1 MEAYS
6 WTNKGGL
13 DRTPI
18 FYTTLFRKTHIEPG
32 RSSVAETKTNYCN
45 NVHFMAA
52 ERFSNDVLEMLRI
65 EACFKKALDAFFE
78 GVSTMFSKRD
88 LKIFTKRVQNFF
100 YGKFFEDVYKRV
112 YEKAYEKFFEVRFE
126 GVFGKG
132 FEEFYEKLL
141 KDFFKCFL

>member
-32 RSSVAETKTNYCN
+32 RLSVTETKTNYCN

-65 EACFKKALDAFFE
+65 EACFKKALDAFFK

-100 YGKFFEDVYKRV
+100 MKSFSKTFT
-112 YEKAYEKFFEVRFE
+112 
-126 GVFGKG
+126 KG
-132 FEEFYEKLL
+132 FTKRLTKSFS
-141 KDFFKCFL
+141 KCV

>member
-13 DRTPI
+13 DKTPI

-100 YGKFFEDVYKRV
+100 MKSFSKTFT
-112 YEKAYEKFFEVRFE
+112 
-126 GVFGKG
+126 KG
-132 FEEFYEKLL
+132 FTERLTKSFSKCVLKVFLEKVS
-141 KDFFKCFL
+141 KSFTKSF